1 MYRVARQENMPTLR
15 NVSRRP
21 SREYAEEA
29 EQRSLV
35 RAATPALGSRSD
47 ATRKLANVICEVLS
61 GSIASL
67 NGPEA
72 GLRKRPGRKEESPS
86 TPTSTARLLV
96 AR

>member
-47 ATRKLANVICEVLS
+47 ATRKLANLEMYFAR
-61 GSIASL
+61 GQEEKR
-67 NGPEA
+67 GPPA
-72 GLRKRPGRKEESPS
+72 PPLAPPGY
-86 TPTSTARLLV
+86 L
-96 AR
+96 